1 MNTAEEIFREYVSL
15 RVQGADLQEVKRVL
29 AADIAALDGQ
39 EKHQLARRIQNWE
52 DERTLQNI
60 EPDVRQILKDAMAE
74 STQIHVAM
82 NTIECPT
89 CNSPNVATS
98 VRCQVCG
105 NALSLEFGGPV
116 YQENTSTAELDDET
130 YFGSGTRLV
139 LVLPDGSKRF
149 VVRPQVSVRGMTIGR
164 QGGNDLVKP
173 DVDLTELNA
182 GEYGVSRIH
191 ATFLYD
197 GRTHTL
203 YVADLGST
211 NGTVLNGMR
220 LPPKMRTVLRHGD
233 ELQLGQI
240 LFLVRFHQV
249 DKE

>member
-1 MNTAEEIFREYVSL
+1 MNTLEEIFRQYVSL
-15 RVQGADLQEVKRVL
+15 RVQGADLQEVKREI
-29 AADIAALDGQ
+29 ATDIATLD
-39 EKHQLARRIQNWE
+39 EHDKHQLARKIQTWE
-52 DERTLQNI
+52 NERTLQSI
-60 EPDVRQILKDAMAE
+60 SVEDREALKRATSE
-74 STQIHVAM
+74 VHVSM

-89 CNSPNVATS
+89 CNSPNLASRT
-98 VRCQVCG
+98 RCQVCG
-105 NALSLEFGGPV
+105 NALSLEFGGEV
-116 YQENTSTAELDDET
+116 YEENTSTAELDDET
-130 YFGSGTRLV
+130 YFGSGSRLV
-139 LVLPDGSKRF
+139 LILPDGSKRF

-182 GEYGVSRIH
+182 VNYGISRIH

-203 YVADLGST
+203 YVADLDST
-211 NGTVLNGMR
+211 NGTMLNGMR

-240 LFLVRFHQV
+240 LFVVRFHQV
-249 DKE
+249 DRE